1 MGVRFK
7 DLKELATYGIAIDP
21 HDPSKAVPMVQ
32 TGDRRLD
39 TAEDTRAD
47 ETPVP
52 CGERAETERT
62 RRPQGDGSRTEQ
74 SFTRETA
81 PAALDGL
88 RSKDNE
94 SLPPQNTESFARE
107 TSSGAV
113 GDLSTWDDQTLL
125 TGIQKECAEFRALD
139 ANYPARYHR
148 LGTFIIETC
157 KRLGDEYVRQV
168 LRQEGID
175 NTRAWR
181 MKRIAEV
188 YTYEQAAQFTS
199 VREIVRTL
207 PPEQPRK
214 KKVKAGLKGGGSN
227 QGAVPHEPLQVPP
240 PAAADETILDS
251 FIRLGIEIRRLLG
264 EDALDQAVEQIKSHV
279 AETFEEAFEE
289 V

>member
-1 MGVRFK
+1 
-7 DLKELATYGIAIDP
+7 
-21 HDPSKAVPMVQ
+21 
-32 TGDRRLD
+32 
-39 TAEDTRAD
+39 
-47 ETPVP
+47 
-52 CGERAETERT
+52 
-62 RRPQGDGSRTEQ
+62 
-74 SFTRETA
+74 
-81 PAALDGL
+81 
-88 RSKDNE
+88 
-94 SLPPQNTESFARE
+94 
-107 TSSGAV
+107 
-113 GDLSTWDDQTLL
+113 
-125 TGIQKECAEFRALD
+125 
-139 ANYPARYHR
+139 
-148 LGTFIIETC
+148 
-157 KRLGDEYVRQV
+157 
-168 LRQEGID
+168 
-175 NTRAWR
+175 